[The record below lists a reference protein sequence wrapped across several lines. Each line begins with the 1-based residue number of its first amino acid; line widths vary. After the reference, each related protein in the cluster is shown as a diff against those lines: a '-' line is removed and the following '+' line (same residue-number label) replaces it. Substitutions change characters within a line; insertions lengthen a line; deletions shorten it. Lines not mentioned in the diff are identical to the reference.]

1 MFASSRREA
10 MAGRRDSVDVSWW
23 EKSKSPS
30 WDRSDPTTRAS
41 ASRGEVRKMDS
52 IDPGDAFS
60 PFD

>member
-1 MFASSRREA
+1 
-10 MAGRRDSVDVSWW
+10 MAGRRESVDVSWW